1 VNWTIA
7 MAAALLLA
15 IADPTIALAR
25 SSGGY
30 SRPSLGGSYH
40 YSAPRRPPSS
50 GGYSRSLS
58 APSFGGSSAGDQAV
72 SRGMSSEALRAYR
85 RSQEQAAQ
93 PARRPSPWEGSA
105 ASQWN
110 RRPPPSGWAQGGSSS
125 FTGSRVLD
133 AVGLWAL
140 FNAIG
145 SAGRANYF
153 YEHQNDPAYRA
164 WRQQAEAEAAKDP
177 AVASR
182 LNNLDQQMAQVQEKQ
197 GPPPPAPS
205 SRTGPGSGGV
215 ILWIVIIVGGIA
227 FLYLWYRRR
236 KGPGRGMTIAA
247 PAGARRFRV
256 GMTFPVDPAPFLL
269 ASGSTKVQPPKET
282 GLISVEAVGALRL
295 DGVPLSRLYLP
306 GRAAFFQIHL
316 GPDGAP
322 DECRYFSRLDE
333 VSPADQNE
341 WGLWLDPTQGM
352 IGWPAFQTKDGQTYG
367 RAWAPG
373 DRKVPPRQIAETIQA
388 LGGTEQRRL
397 QSMLYG
403 RQTGA
408 AAPAP
413 QVEYILVSAVEAGNQ
428 ATGNQAWVEIHAG
441 IDVNPAAISLPAVP
455 LSSPERSAA

>member
-1 VNWTIA
+1 VHWTIA
-7 MAAALLLA
+7 MVAALLLA
-15 IADPTIALAR
+15 VADPAIVLAR

-30 SRPSLGGSYH
+30 SRPSFGGSSH
-40 YSAPRRPPSS
+40 FSAPRRPPSS
-50 GGYSRSLS
+50 GGYSRSFA
-58 APSFGGSSAGDQAV
+58 APRSFGGSSAGDQAI
-72 SRGMSSEALRAYR
+72 SRGMSSDALRAYR

-93 PARRPSPWEGSA
+93 PARRSSPWQGSA
-105 ASQWN
+105 ASQWS
-110 RRPPPSGWAQGGSSS
+110 RRPPPSAWTRGGLSS

-153 YEHQNDPAYRA
+153 YEHQNGPAYQA
-164 WRQQAEAEAAKDP
+164 WRQQAQAEAAKDP

-182 LNNLDQQMAQVQEKQ
+182 LNQLDQQMAQVQKKE
-197 GPPPPAPS
+197 GPPPAAPTS
-205 SRTGPGSGGV
+205 DTGAGSGGV
-215 ILWIVIIVGGIA
+215 ILWIVIIVGGLA

-316 GPDGAP
+316 GPDDAP
-322 DECRYFSRLDE
+322 DECRYFSRLDQ

-341 WGLWLDPTQGM
+341 WGLWLDPAQGLL
-352 IGWPAFQTKDGQTYG
+352 GWPAFQTKDGQTYG

-373 DRKVPPRQIAETIQA
+373 DRKVPPRKIAETIQA

-397 QSMLYG
+397 QSMMYG

-428 ATGNQAWVEIHAG
+428 AWVEIHAG

-455 LSSPERSAA
+455 LSSSERSAA

>member
-1 VNWTIA
+1 MV
-7 MAAALLLA
+7 AALLLA
-15 IADPTIALAR
+15 VADPTIALAR

-50 GGYSRSLS
+50 GGYSRSFA

-72 SRGMSSEALRAYR
+72 SRGMSAEALRAYR

-110 RRPPPSGWAQGGSSS
+110 RRPPPSTWAQGGPSS

-164 WRQQAEAEAAKDP
+164 WRQQADAEAAKDP

-182 LNNLDQQMAQVQEKQ
+182 LNNLDQQMAQVQERQ

-282 GLISVEAVGALRL
+282 GLISVEAVGTLRL

-413 QVEYILVSAVEAGNQ
+413 QVEYILVSAVESTGNQ

-455 LSSPERSAA
+455 LSSSERSAA